1 MQKVLNFLARR
12 YLLLN
17 FLAGLL
23 LALAFAPLNL
33 WPLGLLALLFFC
45 HQMMHGSRL
54 ALRAYCFGLGLFL
67 AGIHWVYLSLYNYGN
82 AGLTFALLTNV
93 SLILVFALFPAA
105 VGWLLQRLAQTPT
118 RRALLLPLLWGLAE
132 YGRSY
137 FLSGFPWL
145 SLGYIPS
152 PLRWLAPLGGMWL
165 VGWATMALCCLLAL
179 AWSRRD
185 HCQRPLA
192 LAALLLLLGWA
203 AQFIPLVRPLGR
215 PLSVALIQGNIDQL
229 HKFEA
234 PRMRKN
240 MEMYIRMA
248 LDRKEEL
255 IILPET
261 AFTHFEDSIAREILE
276 PLSDVLLMRNQVLV
290 TGIPSGSLEEDIYY
304 NAIVVLGD
312 GSGRYHKRHLLPFGE
327 FLPLRSVFEF
337 FRDYVEVPLGD
348 FTRGEP
354 VQPPLFT
361 RSARASASIC
371 YEAAFGRDIR
381 RNVAEANYLINISN
395 DGWFKGSILYDQH
408 LQMNQLRALEMGR
421 PLARATNTGLTALID
436 HRGNIVKVLE
446 RDVRGVLSGE
456 IQPYTG
462 LTPYVRWGNRIF
474 EGLLLLNL
482 LAVLLQRR
490 RKD

>member
-1 MQKVLNFLARR
+1 MQKALNFLARPGLR
-12 YLLLN
+12 SALLN
-17 FLAGLL
+17 FGAGLL

-33 WPLGLLALLFFC
+33 WPLGLAALLFFC
-45 HQMMHGSRL
+45 QQMLSSPRL
-54 ALRAYCFGLGLFL
+54 TLRAYCFGLGLFL

-82 AGLTFALLTNV
+82 AGLTFSLLTNIT
-93 SLILVFALFPAA
+93 LILVFALFPAT
-105 VGWLLQRLAQTPT
+105 VGWLLPRLAQTPGQ
-118 RRALLLPLLWGLAE
+118 RALLLPLLWGLAE

-145 SLGYIPS
+145 SLGYMPS

-165 VGWATMALCCLLAL
+165 VGWATMSLCCLLAL
-179 AWSRRD
+179 AWEKRSW
-185 HCQRPLA
+185 RPAALA
-192 LAALLLLLGWA
+192 LVLFISGWA
-203 AQFIPLVRPLGR
+203 AQFLTFVRPEGK
-215 PLSVALIQGNIDQL
+215 PLTVALIQGNIDQL
-229 HKFEA
+229 QKFE
-234 PRMRKN
+234 PMRMRKN
-240 MEMYIRMA
+240 MEMYVYAA
-248 LDRKEEL
+248 LERKEEL

-261 AFTHFEDSIAREILE
+261 AFTHFEDSIAVDVLE
-276 PLSDVLLMRNQVLV
+276 PLSNVLMMRNQVLV
-290 TGIPSGSLEEDIYY
+290 TGIPSGDMDKDLYY

-312 GSGRYHKRHLLPFGE
+312 GSGRYYKRHLLPFGE

-348 FTRGEP
+348 FTRGDP

-408 LQMNQLRALEMGR
+408 LQMNQMRALEMGR

-436 HRGNIVKVLE
+436 QRGQVVKVLE

-456 IQPYTG
+456 IQPHVG

-474 EGLLLLNL
+474 ELVLLLNL
-482 LAVLLQRR
+482 LVALGLRR
-490 RKD
+490 LK